1 MAKKKISCSDGLQ
14 GHADLRPF
22 WSIWYLMLRSTAGK
36 GALLFLLTLAL
47 QGGALYLSVRHELL
61 IFQAGVGT
69 ISPPEEILSHAL
81 CGWIAALGLIGL
93 SIVLSSFG
101 TKQTASH
108 LLLRL
113 RVEEKSIFWLHTV
126 YNFVWYLLFYVMQLL
141 GMLAFCYYMQKQ
153 LPQSFWTEQSLFLT
167 WHRNHYLYSLFPF
180 GEITRH
186 ARNVCLAFS
195 AATCAAGFSCRRRRG
210 LLGLNI
216 VAMLCIILV
225 FFVRDAGHGVMDV
238 MVIAL
243 CAANLAEL
251 TLFIYRKEQPDYGY
265 LRPKS

>member
-1 MAKKKISCSDGLQ
+1 
-14 GHADLRPF
+14 
-22 WSIWYLMLRSTAGK
+22 MLRSTAGK
-36 GALLFLLTLAL
+36 GALLILLTLAL
-47 QGGALYLSVRHELL
+47 QGGVLYLSVRHELL

-69 ISPPEEILSHAL
+69 LSPPEEILSHAL

-113 RVEEKSIFWLHTV
+113 RVDEKSIFWLHTV
-126 YNFVWYLLFYVMQLL
+126 YNLVWYLLFYVMQLL

-195 AATCAAGFSCRRRRG
+195 AAACAAGFSCRRRRG

-238 MVIAL
+238 MVMSL